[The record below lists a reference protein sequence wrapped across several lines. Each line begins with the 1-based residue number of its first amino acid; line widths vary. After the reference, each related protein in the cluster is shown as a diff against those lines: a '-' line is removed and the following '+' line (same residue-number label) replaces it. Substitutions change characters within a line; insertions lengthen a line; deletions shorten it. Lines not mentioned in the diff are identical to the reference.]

1 MKYPEMAPR
10 HRPWASILASALL
23 LGVAEAA
30 APEIVLNQYQYCIR
44 YFGGISADLDLP
56 RGAVQ
61 KNYNGSVTCPLSWS
75 FPTERGATL
84 TICPISSNI
93 FSEPSDGITLD
104 IELSFLPR
112 NGELSRPID
121 GVQLRD
127 LLVTNGTVKGPFTNG
142 GTPAIL
148 AEDPDRSTSLLP
160 VWTINGTEQSMINN
174 KNNRTRGEGF
184 YLSCNNF
191 DRSKLTKYCGF
202 FQDSQEDGCWVSTS
216 FVWSMEGPGRVNY
229 TIRFSDSTAS
239 VEFWTR
245 QEYFRRSDGA
255 PTGFFEEA
263 YFVFG
268 GDRNLPSVV
277 DYDYW
282 TNAMSDYENE
292 KADLNDFHFQADDQG
307 FPVFVNRSTRAESY
321 SARNGTYQNRSW
333 GSTISVPSAIYAV
346 AMMSTLVL
354 GVCL

>member
-1 MKYPEMAPR
+1 MAPKSR
-10 HRPWASILASALL
+10 SWTSVLASTLL
-23 LGVAEAA
+23 LSVFQTIAAET
-30 APEIVLNQYQYCIR
+30 VLNQYQYCIK
-44 YFGGISADLDLP
+44 YFGAIKADLDLP
-56 RGAVQ
+56 RGAVN
-61 KNYNGSVTCPLSWS
+61 KNYNGTITCPLDWS

-84 TICPISSNI
+84 TICPTSSNG
-93 FSEPSDGITLD
+93 FSEPSDGITID
-104 IELSFLPR
+104 IELSFQPKT
-112 NGELSRPID
+112 GELSRPID
-121 GVQLRD
+121 GASMRD

-148 AEDPDRSTSLLP
+148 AEDPERSTQFVP

-174 KNNRTRGEGF
+174 KNNKTRGEGF

-202 FQDSQEDGCWVSTS
+202 FQDTQEDGCWVDTT
-216 FVWSMEGPGRVNY
+216 FQWTMEGPGRVNY
-229 TIRFSDSTAS
+229 SIRFSDSTAS

-245 QEYFRRSDGA
+245 QEHFRTSDGS

-282 TNAMSDYENE
+282 TNSFSDYETE
-292 KADLNDFHFQADDQG
+292 KENLNDFHFQADDQR
-307 FPVFVNRSTRAESY
+307 FPVFVNKSTRAEMY
-321 SARNGTYQNRSW
+321 STRNGTYTNRSW
-333 GSTISVPSAIYAV
+333 ALTTHVPLVTVVITTICA
-346 AMMSTLVL
+346 LVL
-354 GVCL
+354 GVSM